1 MQDIKLQNMKEDYS
15 CIPNYETFSASEAK
29 AIVRA
34 LINVYSLGDIKES
47 EAAEEIL
54 KKSVSVSL
62 VNDDFSL
69 KILGENLGI
78 DIGDS
83 LFISWNKFQEI
94 DNINTAEF
102 EEYFFDL
109 WYEGIDNIEIFDSSL
124 EWIVFIV
131 RNGDIRLV
139 RGR

>member
-15 CIPNYETFSASEAK
+15 SIPNYETFSEREAK

-34 LINVYSLGDIKES
+34 LISVYSLGDIKES

-69 KILGENLGI
+69 TILGENLGI
-78 DIGDS
+78 EIGES
-83 LFISWNKFQEI
+83 LFVSWDKFQEI
-94 DNINTAEF
+94 DNINTEEF
-102 EEYFFDL
+102 DEYFFDL
-109 WYEGIDNIEIFDSSL
+109 WYEGIDNIGIFDSTL
-124 EWIVFIV
+124 EWVIFIV
-131 RNGDIRLV
+131 RNGDIRLA